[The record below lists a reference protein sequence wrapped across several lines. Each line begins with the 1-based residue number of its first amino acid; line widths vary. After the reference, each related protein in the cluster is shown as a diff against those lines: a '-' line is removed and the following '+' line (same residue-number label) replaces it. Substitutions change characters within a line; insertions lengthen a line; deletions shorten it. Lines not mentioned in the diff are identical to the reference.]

1 MAAESGA
8 MRAGGPVHH
17 IEAHDPHH
25 AAEPDLLDKGLSH
38 NSIGLLGSTVIG
50 VACVAPVYA
59 LTATLGPTVTEV
71 GFQMPAIFLAGFL
84 PMLLVAFGYRELN
97 RVAPD
102 CGTTFTWGTKAF
114 NPYVGWLGGWGL
126 VLSTVIVL
134 SNLAGVAVTFLYLFL
149 ADATGNQSLAA
160 LADNRLVNVL
170 TCAAFVALATWISY
184 RGMTTTKEV
193 QYVLVSFQ
201 MLLLVG
207 FVVFAFVKIANGT
220 APASNVSFS
229 LDWLNPFSVA
239 SFAAFTAGI
248 SLSLF
253 IFWGWDVCLTI
264 NEETSGSEKT
274 PGRAALLTTVV
285 ILSSYLLV
293 AIAAMWFAGIGETGV
308 GLGNPNTA
316 DNVFAALAEPVM
328 GGFGTLLFLAVLASS
343 AASLQTTFLSPART
357 LLAMGTYKAVPS
369 RFSRVHPRFQTPTFA
384 TLAAGVGTIVF
395 YTVMTL
401 VSENVLIDTI
411 YALGMMISF
420 YYAITAF
427 SCVWY
432 FRKELFSDARSIV
445 FKFLI
450 PLFGGIL
457 LAVVFLKTTYDT
469 FDPDYGTGSS
479 VFGIGS
485 VFFLGF
491 GLLVVGV
498 VLMLWWRVKQPEF
511 FRGEVLK
518 RDTPSLVVED

>member
-1 MAAESGA
+1 MTDDAAA
-8 MRAGGPVHH
+8 IH
-17 IEAHDPHH
+17 IQAHDPHH
-25 AAEPDLLDKGLSH
+25 AAEPDLIDKGLSH
-38 NSIGLLGSTVIG
+38 NSIGLLGSVVIG
-50 VACVAPVYA
+50 VASVAPVYA

-97 RVAPD
+97 KVAPD

-149 ADATGNQSLAA
+149 ADLTGNAG
-160 LADNRLVNVL
+160 LADLANNKLINVL
-170 TCAAFVALATWISY
+170 TVVGFVALATWVSY

-193 QYVLVSFQ
+193 QYVLVGFQ
-201 MLLLVG
+201 MLVILV
-207 FVVFAFVKIANGT
+207 FVVFAMVKVANGS
-220 APASNVSFS
+220 APATNVQFS

-239 SFAAFTAGI
+239 SLAAFTAGI

-293 AIAAMWFAGIGETGV
+293 AIAAMLFAGISRTGV
-308 GLGNPNTA
+308 GLNNPDTA
-316 DNVFAALAEPVM
+316 DNVFATLAEPVM
-328 GGFGTLLFLAVLASS
+328 GGLGTFLFLAVLASS

-357 LLAMGTYKAVPS
+357 LLAMGTYNAIPK
-369 RFSRVHPRFQTPTFA
+369 RFARVHPRFQTPTFA
-384 TLAAGVGTIVF
+384 TMTAGVGTIIF

-401 VSENVLIDTI
+401 VSEDVLIDTI

-420 YYAITAF
+420 YYAVTAY

-432 FRKELFSDARSIV
+432 FRRELFSDLNSIV
-445 FKFLI
+445 FKFLV
-450 PLFGGIL
+450 PLLGGIML
-457 LAVVFLKTTYDT
+457 TVVFVKTTIDT
-469 FDPDYGTGSS
+469 WDPNYGTGSS
-479 VFGIGS
+479 LFGIGS
-485 VFFLGF
+485 VFVLGV
-491 GLLVVGV
+491 GLLLVGV
-498 VLMLWWRVKQPEF
+498 VLMLWWRMKEPEF
-511 FRGEVLK
+511 FRGAVLK
-518 RDTPSLVVED
+518 HDTPSLVVED

>member
-1 MAAESGA
+1 MTDDAAA
-8 MRAGGPVHH
+8 VRIQAR
-17 IEAHDPHH
+17 DYRH

-38 NSIGLLGSTVIG
+38 NSIGLLDSVVIG

-71 GFQMPAIFLAGFL
+71 GFQMPAIFIAGFI
-84 PMLLVAFGYRELN
+84 PMLLVAVGYRELN

-134 SNLAGVAVTFLYLFL
+134 SNLAGVAVTFFYLFL
-149 ADATGNQSLAA
+149 ADASGNPSLAT
-160 LADNRLVNVL
+160 LADNKLINVL
-170 TCAAFVALATWISY
+170 TVVAFVVLATAVSY
-184 RGMTTTKEV
+184 RGMTTTKGV
-193 QYVLVSFQ
+193 QYVLVGIQ
-201 MLLLVG
+201 MLAILG
-207 FVVFAFVKIANGT
+207 FVIFAFGKIAAGT
-220 APASNVSFS
+220 APASGVQFS

-239 SFAAFTAGI
+239 SIAAFTAGV

-264 NEETSGSEKT
+264 NEETTGSEKT
-274 PGRAALLTTVV
+274 PGRGALLTCVV
-285 ILSSYLLV
+285 ILFSYLLV
-293 AIAAMWFAGIGETGV
+293 AIAAQRFAGIGTQGI

-328 GGFGTLLFLAVLASS
+328 GEFGTLLFLAVLASS

-357 LLAMGTYKAVPS
+357 LLAMGTYRAVPE
-369 RFSRVHPRFQTPTFA
+369 RFARVHPRFQTPTFA
-384 TLAAGVGTIVF
+384 TLAAGAGTVIF

-411 YALGMMISF
+411 FALGMMIAF
-420 YYAITAF
+420 YYSITAF

-432 FRKELFSDARSIV
+432 FRNELFIDAKSV
-445 FKFLI
+445 LFKFLI
-450 PLFGGIL
+450 PLVGGIL
-457 LAVVFLKTTYDT
+457 LALVFVKTTVDT
-469 FDPDYGTGSS
+469 WDPAYGTGSS
-479 VFGIGS
+479 VFGVGS
-485 VFFLGF
+485 VFVIGV
-491 GLLVVGV
+491 GLLLVGV
-498 VLMLWWRVKQPEF
+498 VLMFLWRVQSPEF
-511 FRGEVLK
+511 FRGQVLQH
-518 RDTPSLVVED
+518 DTPSLVMTD

>member
-1 MAAESGA
+1 MTDDAAA
-8 MRAGGPVHH
+8 IH
-17 IEAHDPHH
+17 IQAHDPHH
-25 AAEPDLLDKGLSH
+25 VAEPDLLDKGLSH
-38 NSIGLLGSTVIG
+38 DSIGLLGSTVIG

-71 GFQMPAIFLAGFL
+71 GFQMPAIFLVGFL

-97 RVAPD
+97 NVAPD

-149 ADATGNQSLAA
+149 ADVTGNAG
-160 LADNRLVNVL
+160 LADLASNKLVNVL
-170 TCAAFVALATWISY
+170 TVVGFVALATWVSY

-193 QYVLVSFQ
+193 QYVLVGFQ
-201 MLLLVG
+201 MLVLIG
-207 FVVFAFVKIANGT
+207 FVVFAFAKIASGT
-220 APASNVSFS
+220 APATDVQFS

-239 SFAAFTAGI
+239 SLAAFTAGI

-264 NEETSGSEKT
+264 NEETSGSAKT

-293 AIAAMWFAGIGETGV
+293 AIAAMWFAGIGETGT
-308 GLGNPNTA
+308 GLGNPATA
-316 DNVFAALAEPVM
+316 DNVFSALAEPVM

-357 LLAMGTYKAVPS
+357 LLAMGTYKAVPA
-369 RFSRVHPRFQTPTFA
+369 RFAKVHPRFQTPTFA
-384 TLAAGVGTIVF
+384 TMTAGVGTIIF
-395 YTVMTL
+395 YTLMTF

-420 YYAITAF
+420 YYAVTAF

-432 FRKELFSDARSIV
+432 FRKELFADARSV
-445 FKFLI
+445 AFKFLI

-457 LAVVFLKTTYDT
+457 LSVVFLKTTYDT
-469 FDPDYGTGSS
+469 FDPAYGTGSS
-479 VFGIGS
+479 VFGVGS
-485 VFFLGF
+485 VFVLGV
-491 GLLVVGV
+491 GLLLVGV
-498 VLMLWWRVKQPEF
+498 LLMLWWRVKEPDF
-511 FRGEVLK
+511 FRGQVLK
-518 RDTPSLVVED
+518 HDTPSLVVED

>member
-1 MAAESGA
+1 MSEDAAA
-8 MRAGGPVHH
+8 IH
-17 IEAHDPHH
+17 IQAHDPHH

-38 NSIGLLGSTVIG
+38 NSIGLLGSVVIG
-50 VACVAPVYA
+50 VASVAPVYA

-71 GFQMPAIFLAGFL
+71 GFQMPAIFIAGFL

-97 RVAPD
+97 NVAPD

-149 ADATGNQSLAA
+149 ADLTGNASLAN
-160 LADNRLVNVL
+160 LADNRLVNVF
-170 TCAAFVALATWISY
+170 TVIGFVALATWVSY

-193 QYVLVSFQ
+193 QYVLVGFQ
-201 MLLLVG
+201 MLVIIG
-207 FVVFAFVKIANGT
+207 FVVFALAKVANGT
-220 APASNVSFS
+220 APATDVQFS

-239 SFAAFTAGI
+239 SLAAFTAGI

-274 PGRAALLTTVV
+274 PGRAALLTTLV

-293 AIAAMWFAGIGETGV
+293 AIAAMWFAGIGDTGI
-308 GLGNPNTA
+308 GLGNPDTA
-316 DNVFAALAEPVM
+316 DNVFEVLAEPVM
-328 GGFGTLLFLAVLASS
+328 GGLGTFLFLAVLASS

-357 LLAMGTYKAVPS
+357 MLAMGTYKAIPK
-369 RFSRVHPRFQTPTFA
+369 RFARVHPRFQTPTYA
-384 TLAAGVGTIVF
+384 TMTAGVGTIIF

-411 YALGMMISF
+411 YALGLMISF
-420 YYAITAF
+420 YYAVTAF

-432 FRKELFSDARSIV
+432 FRKELFADARSVV

-450 PLFGGIL
+450 PLFGGL
-457 LAVVFLKTTYDT
+457 LLSVVFLKTTIDT
-469 FDPDYGTGSS
+469 FDPNYGTGSS

-485 VFFLGF
+485 VFVLGV
-491 GLLVVGV
+491 GLLLLGV
-498 VLMLWWRVKQPEF
+498 VLMLWWRVKEPGF
-511 FRGEVLK
+511 FRGDVLK
-518 RDTPSLVVED
+518 HDTPSLVVED

>member
-1 MAAESGA
+1 MTAEGGA
-8 MRAGGPVHH
+8 MGIPRRVVH
-17 IEAHDPHH
+17 IEAHDKQH
-25 AAEPDLLDKGLSH
+25 AAEPDLIDKGLSH
-38 NSIGLLGSTVIG
+38 NSIGLLGSVVIG

-97 RVAPD
+97 KVAPD

-149 ADATGNQSLAA
+149 ADVTGNASLAD
-160 LADNRLVNVL
+160 LANNRVVNVL
-170 TCAAFVALATWISY
+170 TVVVFVAIATAISY
-184 RGMTTTKEV
+184 VGMTTTKEV
-193 QYVLVSFQ
+193 QYVLVGFQ
-201 MLLLVG
+201 MLVLVG
-207 FVVFAFVKIANGT
+207 FVAFAFAKIANGT
-220 APASNVSFS
+220 APSTGVQFS

-239 SFAAFTAGI
+239 SLAAFTAGI

-253 IFWGWDVCLTI
+253 IFGGWDVCLTI

-293 AIAAMWFAGIGETGV
+293 AVAAMWFAGIGETGV
-308 GLGNPNTA
+308 GLGNPETA

-357 LLAMGTYKAVPS
+357 LLAMGTYKAIPE
-369 RFSRVHPRFQTPTFA
+369 RFAKVHPKYQTPTFA
-384 TLAAGVGTIVF
+384 TLTAGVGTIIF
-395 YTVMTL
+395 YTVMTF
-401 VSENVLIDTI
+401 VSQNVLIDTI

-427 SCVWY
+427 SAVWY
-432 FRKELFSDARSIV
+432 FRKELFVNARSV
-445 FKFLI
+445 LFKLLI
-450 PLFGGIL
+450 PLSGAIL
-457 LAVVFLKTTYDT
+457 LSVVFVKTTIDT
-469 FDPDYGTGSS
+469 WDPDYGTGSS
-479 VFGIGS
+479 VFGVGS
-485 VFFLGF
+485 VFVLGV
-491 GLLVVGV
+491 GLLLLGV
-498 VLMLWWRVKQPEF
+498 VLMVAWRSRSPEF

-518 RDTPSLVVED
+518 HDTPALVVKE

>member
-1 MAAESGA
+1 MTSDSGA
-8 MRAGGPVHH
+8 MGLPFKPH
-17 IEAHDPHH
+17 IEAHDKRHQ
-25 AAEPDLLDKGLSH
+25 AEPDLLDKGLSH

-71 GFQMPAIFLAGFL
+71 GFQMPAIFIAGFL

-97 RVAPD
+97 NVAPD

-149 ADATGNQSLAA
+149 ADLTGNAA
-160 LADNRLVNVL
+160 LADLAGNRLVNVL
-170 TCAAFVALATWISY
+170 TVVLFVAVATWISY

-193 QYVLVSFQ
+193 QYVLVGFQ
-201 MLLLVG
+201 MLMIIG
-207 FVVFAFVKIANGT
+207 FVAFAFTKIANGS
-220 APASNVSFS
+220 APATGVQFS

-239 SFAAFTAGI
+239 SLAAFTAGI

-274 PGRAALLTTVV
+274 PGRAALLTTVI

-293 AIAAMWFAGIGETGV
+293 AVAAMWFAGVGATGI
-308 GLGNPNTA
+308 GLGNPDTA

-328 GGFGTLLFLAVLASS
+328 GTFGTLLFLAVLASS

-357 LLAMGTYKAVPS
+357 LLAMATYRAVPE
-369 RFSRVHPRFQTPTFA
+369 RFARVHPRFQTPTFA
-384 TLAAGVGTIVF
+384 TLTAGVATIIF
-395 YTVMTL
+395 YTVMTF

-420 YYAITAF
+420 YYAVTAF

-432 FRKELFSDARSIV
+432 FRKELFVNLRSVV
-445 FKFLI
+445 FKLLI

-457 LAVVFLKTTYDT
+457 LAVVFLKTAYDT
-469 FDPDYGTGSS
+469 FDPAYGTGSAI
-479 VFGIGS
+479 FGVGS
-485 VFFLGF
+485 VFVLGV
-491 GLLVVGV
+491 GLLVLGV
-498 VLMLWWRVKQPEF
+498 VLMLVWRTRAPAF
-511 FRGEVLK
+511 FRGEVLQP
-518 RDTPSLVVED
+518 DTPSLVIPD

>member
-1 MAAESGA
+1 MTDDAAA
-8 MRAGGPVHH
+8 IH
-17 IEAHDPHH
+17 IVAHDPHH

-38 NSIGLLGSTVIG
+38 NSIGLLGSVVIG
-50 VACVAPVYA
+50 VASVAPVYA

-71 GFQMPAIFLAGFL
+71 GFQMPAIFIAGFL

-97 RVAPD
+97 NVAPD

-134 SNLAGVAVTFLYLFL
+134 SNLAGVAVTFLYLFIADLTGNPGL
-149 ADATGNQSLAA
+149 ADLAS
-160 LADNRLVNVL
+160 NRLVNVL
-170 TCAAFVALATWISY
+170 TVIGFVALATWVSY

-193 QYVLVSFQ
+193 QYVLVGFQ
-201 MLLLVG
+201 MLLIV
-207 FVVFAFVKIANGT
+207 AFVAFALTKVANGT
-220 APASNVSFS
+220 APATGVQFS

-239 SFAAFTAGI
+239 SLAAFTAGI

-293 AIAAMWFAGIGETGV
+293 AVAAMWFAGIGKTGV
-308 GLGNPNTA
+308 GLGNPDTA
-316 DNVFAALAEPVM
+316 DNVFEALAEPVM
-328 GGFGTLLFLAVLASS
+328 GGFGTFLFLAVLASS

-357 LLAMGTYKAVPS
+357 MLAMGTYKAIPK
-369 RFSRVHPRFQTPTFA
+369 RFARVHPRFQTPTYA
-384 TLAAGVGTIVF
+384 TMTAGVGTIIF
-395 YTVMTL
+395 YSVMTF

-420 YYAITAF
+420 YYAVTAF

-432 FRKELFSDARSIV
+432 FRRELFVDARSVV

-457 LAVVFLKTTYDT
+457 LSVVFLKSTVDT
-469 FDPDYGTGSS
+469 FDPSYGTGSS
-479 VFGIGS
+479 VFGVGS
-485 VFFLGF
+485 VFVLGV
-491 GLLVVGV
+491 GLLLLGV
-498 VLMLWWRVKQPEF
+498 VLMLWWRVKEPDF
-511 FRGEVLK
+511 FRGDVLK
-518 RDTPSLVVED
+518 HDTPSLVVED